1 VAKKGIRVRSFGSKP
16 VATSTELPSSLLDIE
31 TGEDRMGE
39 NLKQRIIQK
48 KRGRNVKE
56 RLERILML
64 AEGNG
69 LVTCLVKN
77 NEIFKCPYFNCLSS
91 TNP

>member
-1 VAKKGIRVRSFGSKP
+1 MAKKGIRVRSFGSKP
-16 VATSTELPSSLLDIE
+16 VAISTELPSSSLDIE
-31 TGEDRMGE
+31 TGEDRMGK

-48 KRGRNVKE
+48 KTGRNVKE

-64 AEGNG
+64 AEGDG

-77 NEIFKCPYFNCLSS
+77 NEIF
-91 TNP
+91 NP